1 VIHLANPTHRRGR
14 DARTGEFIP
23 VRVAERR
30 PSTTVVETYK
40 TGKNGPKN

>member
-1 VIHLANPTHRRGR
+1 MANRNTHERGR

-30 PSTTVVETYK
+30 PNTTVVETYRVGPK
-40 TGKNGPKN
+40 GPKN